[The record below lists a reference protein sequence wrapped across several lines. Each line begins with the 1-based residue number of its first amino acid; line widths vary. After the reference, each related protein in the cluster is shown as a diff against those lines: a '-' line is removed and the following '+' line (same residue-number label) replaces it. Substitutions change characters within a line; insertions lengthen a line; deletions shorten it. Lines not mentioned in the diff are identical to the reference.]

1 LGGKG
6 LDAAFLISV
15 FVEKITKNHHISGRC
30 FKKPPLY
37 ENVSKN
43 HHSSANK

>member
-1 LGGKG
+1 MNWPTNE
-6 LDAAFLISV
+6 SS
-15 FVEKITKNHHISGRC
+15 EKITKNHHISGRC

-43 HHSSANK
+43 HHSKANK